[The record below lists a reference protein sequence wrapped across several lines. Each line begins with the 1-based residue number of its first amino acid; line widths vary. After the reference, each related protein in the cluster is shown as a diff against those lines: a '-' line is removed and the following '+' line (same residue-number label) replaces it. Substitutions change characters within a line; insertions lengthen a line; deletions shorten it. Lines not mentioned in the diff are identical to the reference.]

1 MKIRAS
7 DLKSHGGILAW
18 SLILLLEM
26 AGSSPWEVASEIE
39 VYVQVYCKVLLE
51 EEEDKA
57 WSA

>member
-1 MKIRAS
+1 MTQYGH
-7 DLKSHGGILAW
+7 L
-18 SLILLLEM
+18 

-51 EEEDKA
+51 EEEDEA